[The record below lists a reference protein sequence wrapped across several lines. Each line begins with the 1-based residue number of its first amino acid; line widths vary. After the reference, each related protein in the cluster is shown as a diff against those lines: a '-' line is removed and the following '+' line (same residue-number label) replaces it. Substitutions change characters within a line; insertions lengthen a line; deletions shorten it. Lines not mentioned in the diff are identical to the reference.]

1 MWYSNNDSRYV
12 IFRISS
18 NVEDSVF
25 VTIFFLFLFLF
36 FNPDY
41 SKTGELSR
49 GINHFDDT
57 NNWKQTFNIFTEIHR
72 NNWEYRLIRF
82 HEKGKVLKKATN
94 DILKW
99 LPTCR
104 SSRFERNSSGSSL
117 SSCSSISL
125 ESFRDDSVIEQN
137 NDKGC
142 DNGLSLFDRRLSIFP
157 SSLEHNAACI
167 LRSIE
172 SSSLSEPIEL
182 SSWLDISAS
191 TDVYFP
197 RRPALDAFTNER
209 GYSESL
215 ILTRSA
221 NQKGIDLQQ
230 YTFYF

>member
-1 MWYSNNDSRYV
+1 M
-12 IFRISS
+12 
-18 NVEDSVF
+18 
-25 VTIFFLFLFLF
+25 
-36 FNPDY
+36 
-41 SKTGELSR
+41 
-49 GINHFDDT
+49 
-57 NNWKQTFNIFTEIHR
+57 
-72 NNWEYRLIRF
+72 
-82 HEKGKVLKKATN
+82 
-94 DILKW
+94 LKW

-104 SSRFERNSSGSSL
+104 SSRFERNSSGSSA

-125 ESFRDDSVIEQN
+125 ESFRDGSVMEQN

-167 LRSIE
+167 FRSIE

-197 RRPALDAFTNER
+197 RRPALDAFTNVR

-230 YTFYF
+230 YTLLFLVFFFLFFPSSFPSFFYLLIRFKFIRVDLPLKGQIERVAFTEFARWRSIVPLVELFPIFSPANDGTVLVGSVVESVWWELIATFSSAT

>member
-1 MWYSNNDSRYV
+1 M
-12 IFRISS
+12 
-18 NVEDSVF
+18 
-25 VTIFFLFLFLF
+25 
-36 FNPDY
+36 
-41 SKTGELSR
+41 
-49 GINHFDDT
+49 
-57 NNWKQTFNIFTEIHR
+57 
-72 NNWEYRLIRF
+72 
-82 HEKGKVLKKATN
+82 
-94 DILKW
+94 LKW

-104 SSRFERNSSGSSL
+104 SSRFERNSSGSSA

-125 ESFRDDSVIEQN
+125 ESFRDGSVMEQN

-167 LRSIE
+167 FRSIE

-197 RRPALDAFTNER
+197 RRPALDAFTNVR

-230 YTFYF
+230 YTLLFLVFFFLFFPSSFLSFFYLSIRFKFIRWWIYRWRDKLNAWRSLNLHDGDRLSHWSSCFQFFPPRTMGRCWSDRLLNRSGGN